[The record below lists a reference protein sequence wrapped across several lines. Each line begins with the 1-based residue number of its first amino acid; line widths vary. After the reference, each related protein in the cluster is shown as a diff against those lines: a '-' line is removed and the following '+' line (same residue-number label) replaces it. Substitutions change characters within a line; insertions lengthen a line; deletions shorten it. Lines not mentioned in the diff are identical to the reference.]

1 MGAIESKGALPLPSV
16 DDIAIIGGGPVGL
29 FGLYHTNLRQLR
41 ARLFESL
48 PEPGG
53 QVTALYPEKLIY
65 DVGGYPRITGRELI
79 DRLAEQSI
87 RDNASVNLG
96 EKVTELVQ
104 AGENWQV
111 TSQSGTYEAR
121 SVVITA
127 GLGAFNPKKLG
138 APGEE
143 EFAGRGVQYFVRS
156 VEAFYGKRIL
166 IVGGGDSAVDWAN
179 TFSAHADVRLIHK
192 LPKWQAH
199 EESVEIM
206 QRSGITIGQPW
217 ELREILGGA
226 HVEAAVIGEV
236 GSDSSETI
244 AVDEIFVCIGFS
256 TDLGPIR
263 GWGLPIKA
271 GQIEVGWQ
279 MKTPLAG
286 VFAAGDVVTYPGKT
300 KLIALGFGEV
310 GMAVDAA
317 VHHLYP
323 DKRITT
329 MHSSDRGF

>member
-1 MGAIESKGALPLPSV
+1 MPTL

-29 FGLYHTNLRQLR
+29 FGLYHTNLRKLS
-41 ARLFESL
+41 ARLFDSL

-53 QVTALYPEKLIY
+53 QVTALYPEKSIF
-65 DVGGYPRITGRELI
+65 DVGGYPKVTGRELVE
-79 DRLAEQSI
+79 RLCEQSI
-87 RDNASVNLG
+87 RENASVNFG
-96 EKVTELVQ
+96 EKVTGLAP
-104 AGENWQV
+104 AGDHWLL
-111 TSQSGTYEAR
+111 TTHAGTYEAR

-127 GLGAFNPKKLG
+127 GIGAFNPKKIG
-138 APGEE
+138 VPGEA
-143 EFAGRGVQYFVRS
+143 EFEGRGVQFFVRS
-156 VEAFYGKRIL
+156 LEALRGKRIL

-179 TFSAHADVRLIHK
+179 TLAPIAQVRLIHK

-206 QRSGITIGQPW
+206 HRSGIWIGQPW
-217 ELREILGGA
+217 ELHEIRGDER
-226 HVEAAVIGEV
+226 VRSAVIGEM
-236 GSDSSETI
+236 GSDRTET
-244 AVDEIFVCIGFS
+244 VDLDEIVICIGFS
-256 TDLGPIR
+256 TDLGPIK
-263 GWGLPIKA
+263 GWSLPIKG

-279 MKTPLAG
+279 MKTPLPG

-310 GMAVDAA
+310 GMAVDSA

-323 DKRITT
+323 DRRITT